1 MTNENVTSVTLQ
13 WSDPLE
19 PNGILLTYLLQR
31 RRPSLSPSPSL
42 RDIGISFDGTGL
54 ATFPPSCSSL
64 GGFSNEISLQ
74 FRTLNPYSTLLYYIN
89 AAATDY
95 IALELRNGVPWFLF
109 DAGSGPAAIRP
120 LINSELDFA
129 DGLWHQVVATQDGRS
144 GSITVD
150 GIYSDSG
157 ESIGT
162 DQVIS
167 SNQVLYVG
175 GIPSDVPRVTVGGAP
190 IPNATLDGRSY
201 AGCLF
206 GVRLNGQPLDFSTQS
221 SPSPGVGSAATG
233 CPIQLVTGVSFLGGG
248 FLALPESTIS
258 SSSFTF
264 SFDIRTTD
272 TDGLILFVYAEG
284 AVASLGIEIRESV
297 LYVLVS
303 DSGSRTESS
312 VGAAGICDGLWHALV
327 IEQSGSELSFSLDGA
342 GETVDLSR
350 SDLVFSSAVYMGG
363 VPFGSSIF
371 DSTRDAGLNVYAPF
385 SGCTR
390 SDSSSLIV
398 GGVSQTPRPAASE
411 FVRFDG
417 CGNSPGTAC
426 SAPWTSLDVGL
437 ETTYTDEGLNPFTG
451 EQV

>member
-1 MTNENVTSVTLQ
+1 M
-13 WSDPLE
+13 
-19 PNGILLTYLLQR
+19 
-31 RRPSLSPSPSL
+31 
-42 RDIGISFDGTGL
+42 
-54 ATFPPSCSSL
+54 

-74 FRTLNPYSTLLYYIN
+74 FRTLNPRGTLLYYIN

-95 IALELRNGVPWFLF
+95 ITLELRNGVPWFFF

-120 LINSELDFA
+120 VINGEIDFA

-144 GSITVD
+144 GTITVD
-150 GIYSDSG
+150 GIFSGSG

-175 GIPSDVPRVTVGGAP
+175 GIPTDVPRVTVGGAS
-190 IPNATLDGRSY
+190 IPNATLDGRSF

-206 GVRLNGQPLDFSTQS
+206 GVVLNGHQLDFTTQS
-221 SPSPGVGSAATG
+221 PPNSGVGSAASG
-233 CPIQLVTGVSFLGGG
+233 CPIQLDFGVSFLGGG
-248 FLALPESTIS
+248 FLALPEDTIS
-258 SSSFTF
+258 NSSFTF

-272 TDGLILFVYAEG
+272 TDGLILFVYSEDA
-284 AVASLGIEIRESV
+284 AVSLGIEIRESV
-297 LYVLVS
+297 LYILVS
-303 DSGSRTESS
+303 DGNSRTEAP

-327 IEQSGSELSFSLDGA
+327 VEQSGSELSFSLDGA
-342 GETVDLSR
+342 GETVALSR
-350 SDLVFSSAVYMGG
+350 SDLVLSSAVYMGG
-363 VPFGSSIF
+363 VPFGSSVF
-371 DSTRDAGLNVYAPF
+371 SSARDAGLNVYAPF

-398 GGVSQTPRPAASE
+398 GGFSQTLRPSSSE

-417 CGNSPGTAC
+417 CGNSPGTTC

-451 EQV
+451 EPVRG